1 MNANDLITKI
11 AEQWFLTEPALF
23 RIYCGQDLSEN
34 RQMRCLVRCGKGKVE
49 YNPDLMADINFATM
63 EESMRVEMIRLFLKH
78 PYQRQPEGSLR
89 EALTLG
95 SNWVI
100 DQHYRLQYQGY
111 SKARE
116 YQLPSRECFEWYV
129 GKLNVLLRQ
138 PSSQD
143 EMDTNDT
150 DDSEEKNDNERS
162 NEENY
167 PGSGGAGDD
176 EEDNPDAGG
185 SSDDEKSGV
194 TPNDKQQ
201 KQEQNENNT
210 REDDGANEGGAHVK
224 SQGTPSE
231 GGDGDNED
239 ETANSSGKTAGDV
252 RGSGDGS
259 QTQEGPMSQKQ
270 RQQLADQSGLWE
282 EDELRQEEI
291 NEIIRSTT
299 DWGSVPGNMIEQIIA
314 SMQVKMDYRKALSA
328 FHTSILSSKR
338 RLTRMKPN
346 RRSGF
351 AQMGSRYDLASN
363 ILVAVDVS
371 GSIDSRTLRAF
382 YSAIARFFK
391 YGVETIDVVQ
401 FDIGLRKVTTFKKRP
416 KTVDVHG
423 RGGTEFQSV
432 FDHLKTHTQYDG
444 LIIFTDGYA
453 PEPRVDFKI
462 RTKVLWVCRSEE
474 EYQQHQEWMRHTGKV
489 CWMKFD

>member
-34 RQMRCLVRCGKGKVE
+34 CQMQCLVRCGKGKVE
-49 YNPDLMADINFATM
+49 YNPDLMAYINFATM
-63 EESMRVEMIRLFLKH
+63 EESLRVEMIRLFLKH

-100 DQHYRLQYQGY
+100 DQHYRLQYQNY
-111 SKARE
+111 SKASD
-116 YQLPSRECFEWYV
+116 YQLPSGECFEWYV

-138 PSSQD
+138 PAPSGKTVPN
-143 EMDTNDT
+143 ETG
-150 DDSEEKNDNERS
+150 DSAQKSNNERS
-162 NEENY
+162 DEADD
-167 PGSGGAGDD
+167 PDSGDD
-176 EEDNPDAGG
+176 
-185 SSDDEKSGV
+185 
-194 TPNDKQQ
+194 
-201 KQEQNENNT
+201 
-210 REDDGANEGGAHVK
+210 
-224 SQGTPSE
+224 
-231 GGDGDNED
+231 
-239 ETANSSGKTAGDV
+239 
-252 RGSGDGS
+252 S
-259 QTQEGPMSQKQ
+259 QTQDGPTLQEQ
-270 RQQLADQSGLWE
+270 RQQLADQSELWE

-299 DWGSVPGNMIEQIIA
+299 DWGSIPGRMIEQIIA
-314 SMQVKMDYRKALSA
+314 SLQVKMDYRKALSA

-382 YSAIARFFK
+382 YSAVARFFK

-401 FDIGLRKVTTFKKRP
+401 FDIGLREVTTFKKRP
-416 KTVDVHG
+416 KSVEVHG

-453 PEPRVDFKI
+453 PEPQVDFKM

>member
-1 MNANDLITKI
+1 MNTNDLITKI

-23 RIYCGQDLSEN
+23 RIYCGQDLGEN
-34 RQMRCLVRCGKGKVE
+34 RQMKCLVRCGKGKVE
-49 YNPDLMADINFATM
+49 YNPDLMADINFAMM
-63 EESMRVEMIRLFLKH
+63 EESLRVEMIRLFLKH
-78 PYQRQPEGSLR
+78 PYQRQPEESLR
-89 EALTLG
+89 EALTLS

-100 DQHYRLQYQGY
+100 AQHYHLQYQNY
-111 SKARE
+111 SKAE
-116 YQLPSRECFEWYV
+116 DYQLPSGECFEWYV

-138 PSSQD
+138 PSPPD
-143 EMDTNDT
+143 KT
-150 DDSEEKNDNERS
+150 DHNETGDPEQKSNNERS
-162 NEENY
+162 
-167 PGSGGAGDD
+167 D
-176 EEDNPDAGG
+176 EEKKPD
-185 SSDDEKSGV
+185 
-194 TPNDKQQ
+194 
-201 KQEQNENNT
+201 
-210 REDDGANEGGAHVK
+210 
-224 SQGTPSE
+224 
-231 GGDGDNED
+231 
-239 ETANSSGKTAGDV
+239 
-252 RGSGDGS
+252 SGDGS
-259 QTQEGPMSQKQ
+259 QTQEGPMSQEY
-270 RQQLADQSGLWE
+270 RQQLADQSELWE

-299 DWGSVPGNMIEQIIA
+299 EWGSIPGQMIERIIA
-314 SMQVKMDYRKALSA
+314 SLQVKMDYRKALSA

-351 AQMGSRYDLASN
+351 AQMCSRYDLASN

-401 FDIGLRKVTTFKKRP
+401 FDIGLREVTTFKKRP
-416 KTVDVHG
+416 KTVEVRG

-432 FDHLKTHTQYDG
+432 FNHLKTHTQYDG

-453 PEPRVDFKI
+453 GEPRMDFRM

-474 EYQQHQEWMRHTGKV
+474 EYQQHQEWMRHSGKV

>member
-1 MNANDLITKI
+1 MNTNDLITKI

-23 RIYCGQDLSEN
+23 RIYCGQDLGEN
-34 RQMRCLVRCGKGKVE
+34 RQMKCLVRCGKGKVE
-49 YNPDLMADINFATM
+49 YNPDLMADINFAMM
-63 EESMRVEMIRLFLKH
+63 EESLRVEMIRLFLKH
-78 PYQRQPEGSLR
+78 PYQRQPEESLR
-89 EALTLG
+89 EALTLS

-100 DQHYRLQYQGY
+100 AQHYHLQYQNY
-111 SKARE
+111 SKAE
-116 YQLPSRECFEWYV
+116 DYQLPSGECFEWYV

-138 PSSQD
+138 PSPPD
-143 EMDTNDT
+143 KT
-150 DDSEEKNDNERS
+150 DHNETGDPEQKSNNERS
-162 NEENY
+162 
-167 PGSGGAGDD
+167 D
-176 EEDNPDAGG
+176 EEKKPD
-185 SSDDEKSGV
+185 
-194 TPNDKQQ
+194 
-201 KQEQNENNT
+201 
-210 REDDGANEGGAHVK
+210 
-224 SQGTPSE
+224 
-231 GGDGDNED
+231 
-239 ETANSSGKTAGDV
+239 
-252 RGSGDGS
+252 SGDGS
-259 QTQEGPMSQKQ
+259 QTQEGPMSQEY
-270 RQQLADQSGLWE
+270 RQQLADQSELWE

-299 DWGSVPGNMIEQIIA
+299 EWGSIPGRMIEQIIA
-314 SMQVKMDYRKALSA
+314 SLQVKMDYRKALSA

-401 FDIGLRKVTTFKKRP
+401 FDIGLREVTTFKKRP
-416 KTVDVHG
+416 KTVEVRG

-432 FDHLKTHTQYDG
+432 FNHLKTHTQYDG
-444 LIIFTDGYA
+444 LIIFTDGYVG
-453 PEPRVDFKI
+453 EPRMDFRM

-474 EYQQHQEWMRHTGKV
+474 EYQQHQEWMRHSGKV

>member
-1 MNANDLITKI
+1 MSTNDLITKI

-23 RIYCGQDLSEN
+23 RIYCGQDLGEN
-34 RQMRCLVRCGKGKVE
+34 RQMKCLVRCGKGKVE
-49 YNPDLMADINFATM
+49 YNPDLMADINFAMM
-63 EESMRVEMIRLFLKH
+63 EESLRVEMIRLFLKH
-78 PYQRQPEGSLR
+78 PYQRQPEESLR
-89 EALTLG
+89 EALTLS

-100 DQHYRLQYQGY
+100 AQHYHLQYQNY
-111 SKARE
+111 SKAE
-116 YQLPSRECFEWYV
+116 DYQLPSGECFEWYV

-138 PSSQD
+138 PSPPD
-143 EMDTNDT
+143 KT
-150 DDSEEKNDNERS
+150 DHNETGDPEQKSNNERS
-162 NEENY
+162 
-167 PGSGGAGDD
+167 D
-176 EEDNPDAGG
+176 EEKKPD
-185 SSDDEKSGV
+185 
-194 TPNDKQQ
+194 
-201 KQEQNENNT
+201 
-210 REDDGANEGGAHVK
+210 
-224 SQGTPSE
+224 
-231 GGDGDNED
+231 
-239 ETANSSGKTAGDV
+239 
-252 RGSGDGS
+252 SGDGS
-259 QTQEGPMSQKQ
+259 QTQEGPMSQEY
-270 RQQLADQSGLWE
+270 RQQLADQSELWE

-299 DWGSVPGNMIEQIIA
+299 EWGSIPGRMIEQIIA
-314 SMQVKMDYRKALSA
+314 SLQVKMDYRKALSA

-401 FDIGLRKVTTFKKRP
+401 FDIGLREVTTFKKRP
-416 KTVDVHG
+416 KTVEVRG

-432 FDHLKTHTQYDG
+432 FNHLKTHTQYDG

-453 PEPRVDFKI
+453 GEPRMDFRM

-474 EYQQHQEWMRHTGKV
+474 EYQQHQEWMRHSGKV